1 LIKAGAEGG
10 VRAAQ
15 LLNDSI
21 KAELPPDLPR
31 YCRIMVR
38 VYADIFS
45 LSATLARANLVGKE
59 ARSFSKFTSSFTH
72 AQDLFD
78 FVDVDMKEEGARSKI
93 RGKSELIRPVSLL
106 PLYQWPT

>member
-1 LIKAGAEGG
+1 MIKAGAEGG

-15 LLNDSI
+15 LLTDSI
-21 KAELPPDLPR
+21 KADLPPDLQDN
-31 YCRIMVR
+31 CRIMVR
-38 VYADIFS
+38 IYADVFS

-78 FVDVDMKEEGARSKI
+78 FVDVDAKMEGAKPKI
-93 RGKSELIRPVSLL
+93 RGKNSLL
-106 PLYQWPT
+106 SVANR